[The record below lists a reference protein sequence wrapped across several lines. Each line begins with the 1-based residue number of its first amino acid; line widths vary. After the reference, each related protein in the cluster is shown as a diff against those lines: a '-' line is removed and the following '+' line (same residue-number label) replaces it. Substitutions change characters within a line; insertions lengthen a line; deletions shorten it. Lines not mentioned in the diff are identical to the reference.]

1 MKKIASKFLL
11 MLIMALPI
19 AIYAQTAY
27 EVKSHTIVIEGTS
40 NLHDWTADVEKVAG
54 TFNMKVENG
63 KIVGIDK
70 LSINVDAESLKG
82 SKGSIMNGKIYEAL
96 NSKKHPQISFSLN
109 KVNSIE
115 EQSGNIKISTSGML
129 TVSGVS
135 KPISL
140 IATGRVMPTGE
151 IEFIGTTSLKMT
163 DYSVK
168 PPTAM
173 FGALTTGDEIKLNY
187 KVVVK
192 PQLLTEK
199 K

>member
-1 MKKIASKFLL
+1 
-11 MLIMALPI
+11 
-19 AIYAQTAY
+19 
-27 EVKSHTIVIEGTS
+27 
-40 NLHDWTADVEKVAG
+40 
-54 TFNMKVENG
+54 
-63 KIVGIDK
+63 
-70 LSINVDAESLKG
+70 
-82 SKGSIMNGKIYEAL
+82 MNGKIYEAL